1 MVEPFALACQETD
14 DERHGRYASSHR
26 AQPEP
31 GMEMTPEELLRLP
44 DGKHYEL
51 VDGTLVER
59 KMSALSSLVAARVTR
74 ALDAHCEEQ
83 NLGWVFISDLGH
95 RCFSWKPKQVRRADV
110 SFIRLDRYSLAQ
122 ASQEGYVTIPPD
134 LAVEVISPGDLVSE
148 LNQKLEEYLRAGV
161 KLVWVID
168 RQQRIIWV
176 HHPDGTSRRLL
187 ETDEI
192 SGEDVIAG
200 FRSPVSA
207 VFPPAPASES
217 VSEPAPQS
225 PVNENA

>member
-1 MVEPFALACQETD
+1 
-14 DERHGRYASSHR
+14 
-26 AQPEP
+26 
-31 GMEMTPEELLRLP
+31 MELTPEELLKSP

-59 KMSALSSLVAARVTR
+59 KMSALSSLVAIYVSQVLGAY
-74 ALDAHCEEQ
+74 CKEKG
-83 NLGWVFISDLGH
+83 LGWVFDSELGY

-122 ASQEGYVTIPPD
+122 VMQRGYVSIPPD
-134 LAVEVISPGDLVSE
+134 LAVEVISPGDLVLE

-168 RQQRIIWV
+168 PQLRVVWV
-176 HHPDGTSRRLL
+176 HHPDGRSRRLL

-192 SGEDVIAG
+192 MGEDVIPG
-200 FRSPVSA
+200 FRCSVGTF
-207 VFPPAPASES
+207 FPPAPANES
-217 VSEPAPQS
+217 VSETAPQS
-225 PVNENA
+225 PVNPNV